1 MTIRVML
8 VDDSV
13 VVRGL
18 ISRALSTLPHI
29 QIVATASNGAKAIPI
44 AQEHRPDIIILD
56 IEMPEMD
63 GITALPKL
71 IEVSPKT
78 KIIMAS
84 TLTLRNASISMQA
97 LALGAAECVAK
108 PTARQPEELEIFY
121 RELYSKILALAGVPE
136 SPAMPARA
144 PAAKPVAATPAAA
157 PVAYQLAPSKPLA
170 PVRALAIA
178 SSTGGP
184 QALQKLFDGIKGKL
198 NHIPIFVTQHMPPMF
213 TAILAEQLSKTGA
226 RSCAE
231 GKSGEKV
238 LPGHAYIAPGDYHM
252 LAVKEDSGV
261 VLRLTQDPPV
271 NFCRPAADPM
281 LQSLS
286 AIYGSG
292 LLTVVLTGM
301 GHDGLEG
308 ARTVIANGGN
318 VIAQDEATSVVWGM
332 PGAVAVGGVC
342 RAVLPLQDI
351 HGYLI
356 QSVGS

>member
-13 VVRGL
+13 IVRGL
-18 ISRALSTLPHI
+18 ISRALSALPHI
-29 QIVATASNGAKAIPI
+29 EIVASAGNGAQAIPV
-44 AQEHRPDIIILD
+44 AKEHQPDIIVLD

-71 IEVSPKT
+71 MEVSPRT

-84 TLTLRNASISMQA
+84 TLTLRNASISMRA
-97 LALGAAECVAK
+97 LSLGAADYVAK
-108 PTARQPEELEIFY
+108 PEAKRPEELQAFY
-121 RELYSKILALAGVPE
+121 RELYSKILALAGVPDA
-136 SPAMPARA
+136 PAIPVGTL
-144 PAAKPVAATPAAA
+144 AAKPVAAAAA
-157 PVAYQLAPSKPLA
+157 VPTAYPLAPSAPFA

-198 NHIPIFVTQHMPPMF
+198 NHLPIFVTQHMPAMF
-213 TAILAEQLSKTGA
+213 TAILAEQLSKVGA
-226 RSCAE
+226 RGCTE
-231 GKSGEKV
+231 GKHGEKA
-238 LPGHAYIAPGDYHM
+238 LPGHVYIAPGDYHM
-252 LAVKEDSGV
+252 LAVKEGGGV

-286 AIYGSG
+286 AVYGSG

-301 GHDGLEG
+301 GQDGLEG
-308 ARTVIANGGN
+308 ARVVVANGGN
-318 VIAQDEATSVVWGM
+318 VVAQDEATSVVWGM
-332 PGAVAVGGVC
+332 PKAVAVGGLC
-342 RAVLPLQDI
+342 RAVLPLQEI
-351 HGYLI
+351 PGYLI
-356 QSVGS
+356 KSVGN